1 VDDAVMGGESSSTF
15 NLNDD
20 GFGVLKA
27 VYHLRTMEVFFCA
40 LSIPKNTGKGIHVYC
55 YQTSRIVKNINL
67 ELNQFRRLLFLH
79 SPVFYLRRMARN
91 KIPLKRCIPRLE
103 EEN

>member
-27 VYHLRTMEVFFCA
+27 VYHLRTMEDF
-40 LSIPKNTGKGIHVYC
+40 
-55 YQTSRIVKNINL
+55 
-67 ELNQFRRLLFLH
+67 LLCVID
-79 SPVFYLRRMARN
+79 SKKYR
-91 KIPLKRCIPRLE
+91 
-103 EEN
+103 

>member
-27 VYHLRTMEVFFCA
+27 VYHLRTMEDFLLCVIDSKIQVKEYT
-40 LSIPKNTGKGIHVYC
+40 SIVIKLQGM
-55 YQTSRIVKNINL
+55 VKVSI
-67 ELNQFRRLLFLH
+67 
-79 SPVFYLRRMARN
+79 
-91 KIPLKRCIPRLE
+91 
-103 EEN
+103 